1 MCACF
6 VSGISS
12 ENCRAITRKIRKG
25 NITMRKYLVSFYV
38 NDDMDSIEF
47 YSDYRRGSK
56 ANRADA
62 MAEIRK
68 RKGDYIA
75 NRAEIYAIVRD
86 LTD

>member
-1 MCACF
+1 
-6 VSGISS
+6 
-12 ENCRAITRKIRKG
+12 
-25 NITMRKYLVSFYV
+25 MRKYLVSFYV
-38 NDDMDSIEF
+38 NDDSDSVEF

-75 NRAEIYAIVRD
+75 NRAEIFNVTLQY
-86 LTD
+86 T

>member
-1 MCACF
+1 M
-6 VSGISS
+6 S
-12 ENCRAITRKIRKG
+12 
-25 NITMRKYLVSFYV
+25 KYLVSFYV

-62 MAEIRK
+62 MAEIRR

-75 NRAEIYAIVRD
+75 NRAKIYVIVRD
-86 LTD
+86 LAD